1 MNNLFLYF
9 LREEASLLDDKN
21 LFDLYVHYKN
31 KANRK
36 LINDGD
42 LKSYAKNREYV
53 KILREEIRKRCS
65 REEENK

>member
-9 LREEASLLDDKN
+9 LREEVSLLDDKN
-21 LFDLYVHYKN
+21 LYDLYVHYKN

-42 LKSYAKNREYV
+42 LKGYAKNREYV
-53 KILREEIRKRCS
+53 KVLREEISKRCS
-65 REEENK
+65 REEAK

>member
-21 LFDLYVHYKN
+21 LYDLYVHYRN

-36 LINDGD
+36 LIKDGD
-42 LKSYAKNREYV
+42 LKGYAKNREYV
-53 KILREEIRKRCS
+53 KVIREEISKRCS
-65 REEENK
+65 REEDK

>member
-9 LREEASLLDDKN
+9 LKEEATLLDDKN

-36 LINDGD
+36 LIKDGD
-42 LKSYAKNREYV
+42 LKAYAKNREYV
-53 KILREEIRKRCS
+53 KVLREEISRRCS
-65 REEENK
+65 RKEAK

>member
-21 LFDLYVHYKN
+21 LYDLYVHYKN

-36 LINDGD
+36 LIKDGD
-42 LKSYAKNREYV
+42 LKGYAKNREYAKV
-53 KILREEIRKRCS
+53 LEEEISKRSS
-65 REEENK
+65 RE

>member
-9 LREEASLLDDKN
+9 LKEEASLLDDKN
-21 LFDLYVHYKN
+21 LYDLYVHYKN

-53 KILREEIRKRCS
+53 KILKEEIRKRCS
-65 REEENK
+65 REEANK

>member
-21 LFDLYVHYKN
+21 LYDLYIHYRN

-42 LKSYAKNREYV
+42 LKAYAKNREYV

-65 REEENK
+65 REEEK

>member
-9 LREEASLLDDKN
+9 LKEEASLLDDKN
-21 LFDLYVHYKN
+21 LYDLYVHYKN
-31 KANRK
+31 KANRN

-53 KILREEIRKRCS
+53 KILREEISKRSS
-65 REEENK
+65 REEAK

>member
-1 MNNLFLYF
+1 MENLFLYF

-42 LKSYAKNREYV
+42 LKGYAKNREYV
-53 KILREEIRKRCS
+53 KVLREEISKRCS
-65 REEENK
+65 NEEAK

>member
-1 MNNLFLYF
+1 MENLFLMF

-36 LINDGD
+36 LIKDGD
-42 LKSYAKNREYV
+42 LKAYAKNREYV
-53 KILREEIRKRCS
+53 KILREEISKRGSRK
-65 REEENK
+65 EAK